1 MKTPIE
7 ATMFAII
14 PEHPEPGDG
23 RAELW
28 PHVEVVPWVKL
39 GEWRHEVF
47 EEVGKIV
54 HDIAPVVLEPR
65 GMTTIRGERAQKIFS
80 PELKELHTRL
90 LYCLGSFGIV
100 VARPDLIGPKYKP
113 HITSEHLMLR
123 GVATVDTLYAI
134 ENTRLTPDDQQG
146 TKLVVQTF
154 KSGHQG

>member
-1 MKTPIE
+1 MPTPLE

-28 PHVEVVPWVKL
+28 PHIEVVPWVQL

-47 EEVGKIV
+47 EEVDKIV
-54 HDIAPVVLEPR
+54 RDTAPVVLEPR
-65 GMTTIRGERAQKIFS
+65 GMTTVRGERAQKIFS

-100 VARPDLIGPKYKP
+100 VAHPELIGPKYKS
-113 HITSEHLMLR
+113 HIVSDHLMLR
-123 GVATVDTLYAI
+123 RVTAVDTIYAV
-134 ENTRLTPDDQQG
+134 ENTRLTPEDKQG

-154 KSGHQG
+154 ESKPR